1 LPIELSNNPIA
12 FNRPALGHSKVKAQ
26 DRQFGDLVFVLIY
39 DSFEVHHLLQSAFR
53 NRIADANARSPIVG
67 SAIAKPKI
75 VTDITTVSAIVIL
88 IMFSILLP
96 FCVWYVNYGYQLEV
110 YVVYPRFVIK
120 LLFVDT
126 SGN

>member
-1 LPIELSNNPIA
+1 M
-12 FNRPALGHSKVKAQ
+12 
-26 DRQFGDLVFVLIY
+26 LIDY
-39 DSFEVHHLLQSAFR
+39 LLEVHHRLQSAFR
-53 NRIADANARSPIVG
+53 NRIEAANANRPSVG

-88 IMFSILLP
+88 IMFSNLLP

-110 YVVYPRFVIK
+110 YVVYPQFVIK

-126 SGN
+126 SSD

>member
-1 LPIELSNNPIA
+1 MFIDYLL
-12 FNRPALGHSKVKAQ
+12 
-26 DRQFGDLVFVLIY
+26 
-39 DSFEVHHLLQSAFR
+39 EVHHRLQSAFR
-53 NRIADANARSPIVG
+53 NRIEAANAKRPSVG

-88 IMFSILLP
+88 IMFSNLLP

-110 YVVYPRFVIK
+110 YVIYPQFVIK